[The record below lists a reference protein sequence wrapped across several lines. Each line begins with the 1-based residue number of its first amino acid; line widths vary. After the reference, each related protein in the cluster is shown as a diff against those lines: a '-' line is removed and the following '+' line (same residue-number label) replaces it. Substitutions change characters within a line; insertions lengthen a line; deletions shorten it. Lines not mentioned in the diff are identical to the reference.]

1 MSHPVHLDVS
11 SPARFDR
18 IQLLLRFAI
27 TIAMGW
33 IGATAGWVTCAL
45 FLGLP
50 IYAAVLVSTRG
61 PQAYVTEHGPRLW
74 RVLHWLLAFS
84 AYMLLLT
91 DRFPV
96 NEPADVHTDL
106 AYTGQPTTS
115 SALLRLILS
124 IPSAFVLALLG
135 FVSFILYLV
144 GAVTIL
150 AHETV
155 PPSVL
160 AFQRG
165 ILRWQARLLAYHASL
180 VDEYP
185 PFSFDDLAQPGAHSD
200 DRTRMV

>member
-1 MSHPVHLDVS
+1 MSHPVHLDVT

-27 TIAMGW
+27 AIALGW
-33 IGATAGWVTCAL
+33 IGATSGWVTCVL

-50 IYAAVLVSTRG
+50 IYAAAYVSARG
-61 PQAYVTEHGPRLW
+61 RQAYVTEHGPQLW
-74 RVLHWLLAFS
+74 RVLRWLLAFS
-84 AYMLLLT
+84 AYMLLLV

-96 NEPADVHTDL
+96 SETGDVHTDL
-106 AYTGQPTTS
+106 TYTGQPTTG

-124 IPSAFVLALLG
+124 IPSGFVLALLG
-135 FVSFILYLV
+135 CVSFFLFLV

-150 AHETV
+150 AQETV
-155 PPSVL
+155 PSGVL

-165 ILRWQARLLAYHASL
+165 ILRWQARLMAYHASL

-185 PFSFDDLAQPGAHSD
+185 PFSFDDQLAHPD
-200 DRTRMV
+200 DRAHTA